1 MRSTLSPPSA
11 ELSQRERTI
20 LASPFSTNKIY
31 IQNVGSPPI
40 FYPYPPG
47 DITKMY
53 LHIGNNKT
61 VRESEITA
69 VFDADTATMSPIT
82 KKFLKIAQAKNK
94 LHTVTLDVPK
104 SIIVMA
110 DGTVYLAQVAS
121 STIVG
126 RVN

>member
-1 MRSTLSPPSA
+1 
-11 ELSQRERTI
+11 
-20 LASPFSTNKIY
+20 
-31 IQNVGSPPI
+31 
-40 FYPYPPG
+40 
-47 DITKMY
+47 MY

-94 LHTVTLDVPK
+94 LHTVTFDVPK
-104 SIIVMA
+104 SIIVMS